1 MKDERNYLSTREA
14 ARYLGLSARTLNRY
28 RVLGRRTGVPPLRR
42 PGALPARRPRRL
54 GGGAPA
60 GLDRRRRLGPR
71 GGTVRSGSGP
81 MRAPA
86 RTMPAA
92 GRDRSGDALRIA
104 AVAALAAAAVL
115 TGTDAAI
122 ATTDTT
128 FGTAKERVVEWVESK
143 PGRGITEAVVIS
155 GMETIGELTGSES
168 FDALI
173 ETPWETFEEQV
184 VAAMAEGLALERP
197 PAAGPI
203 DVALACGVWEV
214 AAARDD
220 DGRLAVGAGSE
231 RRDRRTSLA
240 GAGEAGRG
248 RRGLAGR
255 LRRGEGLLGGG
266 GDPAGGHGGGRRRTQ
281 RQGRVLCP
289 AGVAARRL
297 RDADAGQRASAEGA
311 PETSTG
317 KSSRTA
323 KAPLEGQALETIP
336 IMEYVWERT
345 NPERVNEE
353 LLRGRRVSGRTT

>member
-1 MKDERNYLSTREA
+1 M
-14 ARYLGLSARTLNRY
+14 
-28 RVLGRRTGVPPLRR
+28 
-42 PGALPARRPRRL
+42 
-54 GGGAPA
+54 
-60 GLDRRRRLGPR
+60 
-71 GGTVRSGSGP
+71 
-81 MRAPA
+81 
-86 RTMPAA
+86 
-92 GRDRSGDALRIA
+92 
-104 AVAALAAAAVL
+104 
-115 TGTDAAI
+115 
-122 ATTDTT
+122 
-128 FGTAKERVVEWVESK
+128 
-143 PGRGITEAVVIS
+143 IS

-197 PAAGPI
+197 SAAGPI
-203 DVALACGVWEV
+203 DVALACGVLGV

-281 RQGRVLCP
+281 GQGRVLCA

-297 RDADAGQRASAEGA
+297 RAADAAQRASAEGRRKLRL
-311 PETSTG
+311 ENLRG
-317 KSSRTA
+317 TA
-323 KAPLEGQALETIP
+323 KALLDGGALETIP

-345 NPERVNEE
+345 NRVLANQE
-353 LLRGRRVSGRTT
+353 LLPGCDRADGRHVGEERNGACGVLGTSRQGGRMANDIDRWRQVPPGYGSCPVAMR